1 MVVSMINKNTTLNI
15 KKHKLDKHIRSPLSE
30 NLRSEYNKRN
40 ARVIKGDTVKVLRGE
55 YKNVEGKV
63 EKVKTGRSTLF
74 IEGIQREAS
83 KGGKVKVQIHSS
95 NVIITSFN
103 LHDKNRSNV
112 IKRVKS
118 AKPEEKKGIKVKPHL
133 NKTRIRK
140 NLNVKKVLKPRKN
153 NITNSNSSQDNKGES
168 GYDGVR
174 K

>member
-1 MVVSMINKNTTLNI
+1 MTNKNTTINI
-15 KKHKLDKHIRSPLSE
+15 KKHTLDKHIRSPLSE
-30 NLRSEYNKRN
+30 NLRKEYNKRN
-40 ARVIKGDTVKVLRGE
+40 ARVITGDTVKVLRGE

-112 IKRVKS
+112 IRKIKS
-118 AKPEEKKGIKVKPHL
+118 ANLEKKGINIKPYIT
-133 NKTRIRK
+133 KTRIKR
-140 NLNVKKVLKPRKN
+140 NLNVKKVLKPQQKR
-153 NITNSNSSQDNKGES
+153 ITDSNQSQDNKRE
-168 GYDGVR
+168 

>member
-1 MVVSMINKNTTLNI
+1 MVVSMINKNITLNI

-74 IEGIQREAS
+74 IEGIQRYAS
-83 KGGKVKVQIHSS
+83 KGGIVKVQLHSS
-95 NVIITSFN
+95 NVLITSFN

-112 IKRVKS
+112 IRKVKS
-118 AKPEEKKGIKVKPHL
+118 AKPEEKKGIKIKPHL

-140 NLNVKKVLKPRKN
+140 NLNVKKVLKPPEN
-153 NITNSNSSQDNKGES
+153 NITNSNSSEDNRGES
-168 GYDGVR
+168 SDDGVR

>member
-1 MVVSMINKNTTLNI
+1 MINKNTTLNI

-30 NLRSEYNKRN
+30 NLRNEYNKRN

-63 EKVKTGRSTLF
+63 EKVRTGRSTLL

-95 NVIITSFN
+95 NVIVTSFN
-103 LHDKNRSNV
+103 LHDKNRSNITRKV
-112 IKRVKS
+112 RS
-118 AKPEEKKGIKVKPHL
+118 SKPEEEKRITIKPKL
-133 NKTRIRK
+133 TKTRIRR
-140 NLNVKKVLKPRKN
+140 NLNVKKVLKPQENR
-153 NITNSNSSQDNKGES
+153 ITNSTSSQDNKGEDD
-168 GYDGVR
+168 YDGVR

>member
-1 MVVSMINKNTTLNI
+1 MTQKNTTLNI
-15 KKHKLDKHIRSPLSE
+15 KKHILDKHIRSPLSE
-30 NLRSEYNKRN
+30 NLRKDYNKRN
-40 ARVIKGDTVKVLRGE
+40 ARVITGDTVKVLRGE

-112 IKRVKS
+112 IRKVKS
-118 AKPEEKKGIKVKPHL
+118 SNLEKKGINIKP
-133 NKTRIRK
+133 NITKPRIKR
-140 NLNVKKVLKPRKN
+140 NLNVKKVLKPQQKR
-153 NITNSNSSQDNKGES
+153 ITDSNQSQDNKGE
-168 GYDGVR
+168 

>member
-1 MVVSMINKNTTLNI
+1 MINKNTTLNL
-15 KKHKLDKHIRSPLSE
+15 KKHLLDKHIRSTLSD
-30 NLRSEYNKRN
+30 NLRKEYNKRN

-95 NVIITSFN
+95 NVMITSLN

-112 IKRVKS
+112 VRKVKS
-118 AKPEEKKGIKVKPHL
+118 DNSVKKRINIKSNISKRR
-133 NKTRIRK
+133 NRR
-140 NLNVKKVLKPRKN
+140 NLNVKKVLKPQQKRVN
-153 NITNSNSSQDNKGES
+153 DSNDSQDNKG
-168 GYDGVR
+168 D

>member
-1 MVVSMINKNTTLNI
+1 
-15 KKHKLDKHIRSPLSE
+15 
-30 NLRSEYNKRN
+30 
-40 ARVIKGDTVKVLRGE
+40 
-55 YKNVEGKV
+55 V

-112 IKRVKS
+112 IRKVKS
-118 AKPEEKKGIKVKPHL
+118 GKGEEKKGIKIKPHL
-133 NKTRIRK
+133 PKTRIRK
-140 NLNVKKVLKPRKN
+140 NLNVKKVLKPREN

>member
-1 MVVSMINKNTTLNI
+1 MVVYMIHKNTTLNI

-30 NLRSEYNKRN
+30 NLRSEYKKRN

-103 LHDKNRSNV
+103 LLEKNSSNV
-112 IKRVKS
+112 IRKVKS
-118 AKPEEKKGIKVKPHL
+118 AKPGEKKEISKKPTL
-133 NKTRIRK
+133 TKNRIRR
-140 NLNVKKVLKPRKN
+140 NLNVKKVLKPRQN
-153 NITNSNSSQDNKGES
+153 TTINSNSSQDNKGEVS
-168 GYDGVR
+168 YDDVR

>member
-1 MVVSMINKNTTLNI
+1 MINKNTTLNI

-30 NLRSEYNKRN
+30 NLRNEYNKRN

-63 EKVKTGRSTLF
+63 EKVRTGRSTLL

-112 IKRVKS
+112 IRKVRS
-118 AKPEEKKGIKVKPHL
+118 SKPEEEKRITIKPKL
-133 NKTRIRK
+133 TKTRIRR
-140 NLNVKKVLKPRKN
+140 NLNVKKVLKPREKS
-153 NITNSNSSQDNKGES
+153 ITNSNPSQDNKGEDD
-168 GYDGVR
+168 YDGVR

>member
-1 MVVSMINKNTTLNI
+1 MTKKNTTLNI
-15 KKHKLDKHIRSPLSE
+15 KKHILDKHIRSPLSE
-30 NLRSEYNKRN
+30 NLRKEYNKRN
-40 ARVIKGDTVKVLRGE
+40 ARVITGDTVKVLRGE

-95 NVIITSFN
+95 NVSITSFN

-112 IKRVKS
+112 IRKVKS
-118 AKPEEKKGIKVKPHL
+118 ANLEKKGINIKP
-133 NKTRIRK
+133 NITKTRIKR
-140 NLNVKKVLKPRKN
+140 NLNVKKVLKPQQKR
-153 NITNSNSSQDNKGES
+153 ITDSNQSQDNKGE
-168 GYDGVR
+168 

>member
-1 MVVSMINKNTTLNI
+1 MINKNTTLNL
-15 KKHKLDKHIRSPLSE
+15 KKHLLDKHIRSTLSD
-30 NLRSEYNKRN
+30 NLRKEYNKRN

-95 NVIITSFN
+95 NVMITSLN

-112 IKRVKS
+112 VRKVKS
-118 AKPEEKKGIKVKPHL
+118 DNSVKKGINIKS
-133 NKTRIRK
+133 NIRK
-140 NLNVKKVLKPRKN
+140 RRNRRNLNVKKVLKPQQKRVN
-153 NITNSNSSQDNKGES
+153 DSNDSQDNKG
-168 GYDGVR
+168 D

>member
-1 MVVSMINKNTTLNI
+1 MVVSMINKNITLNI

-112 IKRVKS
+112 IRKVKS
-118 AKPEEKKGIKVKPHL
+118 ANPEEKKGLKIKRNL

-140 NLNVKKVLKPRKN
+140 NLNVKKVLKHRAK
-153 NITNSNSSQDNKGES
+153 NITNSNSSEDNKGES

>member
-15 KKHKLDKHIRSPLSE
+15 KKHKLDKHIRSPLSK

-112 IKRVKS
+112 IRKVKS
-118 AKPEEKKGIKVKPHL
+118 AKPEEKKGIKIKPHL

-140 NLNVKKVLKPRKN
+140 NLNVKKVLKPREN

>member
-1 MVVSMINKNTTLNI
+1 MINKNTTLNI
-15 KKHKLDKHIRSPLSE
+15 KKHIIDKHIRSTLSD
-30 NLRSEYNKRN
+30 NLRKEYNKRN

-95 NVIITSFN
+95 NVMITSLN

-112 IKRVKS
+112 VRKVKS
-118 AKPEEKKGIKVKPHL
+118 DNSVKKRINIKSNISKRR
-133 NKTRIRK
+133 NRR
-140 NLNVKKVLKPRKN
+140 NLNVKKVLKPQQKRVN
-153 NITNSNSSQDNKGES
+153 DSNDSQDNKG
-168 GYDGVR
+168 D

>member
-1 MVVSMINKNTTLNI
+1 MTKKNTTLNI
-15 KKHKLDKHIRSPLSE
+15 KKHILDKHIRSPLSE
-30 NLRSEYNKRN
+30 NLRKDYNKRN
-40 ARVIKGDTVKVLRGE
+40 ARVITGDTVKVLRGE

-112 IKRVKS
+112 IRKVKS
-118 AKPEEKKGIKVKPHL
+118 ANLEKKGINIKP
-133 NKTRIRK
+133 NITKTRIKR
-140 NLNVKKVLKPRKN
+140 NLNVKKVLKPQQKR
-153 NITNSNSSQDNKGES
+153 ITDSNQSQDNKGE
-168 GYDGVR
+168 

>member
-1 MVVSMINKNTTLNI
+1 MINKNSTLNI
-15 KKHKLDKHIRSPLSE
+15 KKHQLDKHIRSPLSE

-95 NVIITSFN
+95 NVIITSLN

-112 IKRVKS
+112 IRKVKS
-118 AKPEEKKGIKVKPHL
+118 ANPEEKKQLSRKPRL
-133 NKTRIRK
+133 TKTRIKR
-140 NLNVKKVLKPRKN
+140 NLNVKKVIKSQKN
-153 NITNSNSSQDNKGES
+153 NIPTSNSSQDNKGEIN
-168 GYDGVR
+168 YDSIR

>member
-1 MVVSMINKNTTLNI
+1 MVVYMINKNSTLNI
-15 KKHKLDKHIRSPLSE
+15 KKHQLDKHIRSPLSE

-95 NVIITSFN
+95 NVIITSLN
-103 LHDKNRSNV
+103 LHDKYRSNV
-112 IKRVKS
+112 IRKVKS
-118 AKPEEKKGIKVKPHL
+118 ANPEEKKQLSRKPRL
-133 NKTRIRK
+133 TKTRIKR
-140 NLNVKKVLKPRKN
+140 NLNVKKVIKSQKN
-153 NITNSNSSQDNKGES
+153 KIPNSNSSQDNKGEIDDDS
-168 GYDGVR
+168 IR

>member
-1 MVVSMINKNTTLNI
+1 MVVSMINKNITLNI

-112 IKRVKS
+112 IRKVKS
-118 AKPEEKKGIKVKPHL
+118 AKAGEKKGINIKPHL
-133 NKTRIRK
+133 TKTRIRK
-140 NLNVKKVLKPRKN
+140 NLNVKKVLKPREN
-153 NITNSNSSQDNKGES
+153 NIINSNSSQDNKGES
-168 GYDGVR
+168 AYDGVR

>member
-1 MVVSMINKNTTLNI
+1 MINKNTTLNL
-15 KKHKLDKHIRSPLSE
+15 KKHLLDKHIRSTLSD
-30 NLRSEYNKRN
+30 NLRKEYNKRN

-95 NVIITSFN
+95 NVMITSLN

-112 IKRVKS
+112 VRKVKS
-118 AKPEEKKGIKVKPHL
+118 ENSVKKGINIKSNLSKRQ
-133 NKTRIRK
+133 NRR
-140 NLNVKKVLKPRKN
+140 NLNVKKVLKPQQKRVNDSKD
-153 NITNSNSSQDNKGES
+153 SQDNKG
-168 GYDGVR
+168 D

>member
-1 MVVSMINKNTTLNI
+1 MINKNSTLNI
-15 KKHKLDKHIRSPLSE
+15 KKHQLDKHIRSPLSE

-95 NVIITSFN
+95 NVIITSLN
-103 LHDKNRSNV
+103 LHDKYRSNV
-112 IKRVKS
+112 IRKVKS
-118 AKPEEKKGIKVKPHL
+118 ANPEEKKQLSRKPRL
-133 NKTRIRK
+133 TKTRIKR
-140 NLNVKKVLKPRKN
+140 NLNVKKVIKSQKN
-153 NITNSNSSQDNKGES
+153 NIPNSNSSQDNKGEIDDDS
-168 GYDGVR
+168 IR